1 VVVFFKL
8 KILRLKVPKI
18 ISVANQ
24 KGGVGKTTTSI
35 NLATSLSA
43 INKQILLVDA
53 DPQGNASTGMGIA
66 YDNRDPSLYDLIVSE
81 KYNEGAVKKTAVPG
95 LDIITANTNL
105 AASEIELV
113 GVNNREFVLS
123 KILKETKGY
132 DYILIDCPPALGLLT
147 INSLV
152 ASHSVIVPLQSE
164 FFALE
169 GIPSL
174 VSSIELIKENF
185 NSKLVIEGI
194 LLTMV
199 DKRNSLS
206 ALVEK
211 DVRDHFGE
219 TVYKT
224 TIPRNVKVSEA
235 PSHGKPAILYDVNSA
250 GSMAYIGLAR
260 EILNNQGGINE

>member
-1 VVVFFKL
+1 M
-8 KILRLKVPKI
+8 PKI
-18 ISVANQ
+18 ISIANQ

-35 NLATSLSA
+35 NLATSLST
-43 INKQILLVDA
+43 INKKILLVDA
-53 DPQGNASTGMGIA
+53 DPQGNASTGMGIP
-66 YDNRDPSLYDLIVSE
+66 YDEREPNLYDLIVSRN
-81 KYNEGAVKKTAVPG
+81 YDDNAVKKTIVPG
-95 LDIITANTNL
+95 LDIITSNTNL

-113 GVNNREFVLS
+113 GVEKREFVVS
-123 KILKETKGY
+123 KILSETKDY

-169 GIPSL
+169 GISSL
-174 VSSIELIKENF
+174 INSIQLIKENY
-185 NSKLVIEGI
+185 NSNLIIEGI

-224 TIPRNVKVSEA
+224 TIPRNIKVSEA

-260 EILNNQGGINE
+260 EIIKKQGFVNE

>member
-1 VVVFFKL
+1 M
-8 KILRLKVPKI
+8 PKI
-18 ISVANQ
+18 ISIANQ
-24 KGGVGKTTTSI
+24 KGGVGKTTTTI

-43 INKQILLVDA
+43 VKKNVLLVDA
-53 DPQGNASTGMGIA
+53 DPQGNASTGFGIS
-66 YDNRDPSLYDLIVSE
+66 YEDREPSLYDLVASGS
-81 KYNEGAVKKTAVPG
+81 YNEKAIKKTIVPG

-105 AASEIELV
+105 AAAEIELANV
-113 GVNNREFVLS
+113 EKREFVISNILS
-123 KILKETKGY
+123 GIKDY

-169 GIPSL
+169 GISSL
-174 VSSIELIKENF
+174 INSIELIKENF
-185 NSKLVIEGI
+185 NANLRIEGI

-206 ALVEK
+206 SLVEK
-211 DVRDHFGE
+211 DVRDHFGD

-235 PSHGKPAILYDVNSA
+235 PSHGKPAILYDVNCP

-260 EILNNQGGINE
+260 EIINKQGLINE

>member
-1 VVVFFKL
+1 MAKL
-8 KILRLKVPKI
+8 
-18 ISVANQ
+18 ISIANQ

-35 NLATSLSA
+35 NLAVSFAVSEVKT
-43 INKQILLVDA
+43 LLIDL
-53 DPQGNASTGMGIA
+53 DPQSNATTGLSELVNLSKRNIYDVIISGRIKDSISKTKIDHLDVIAST
-66 YDNRDPSLYDLIVSE
+66 N
-81 KYNEGAVKKTAVPG
+81 
-95 LDIITANTNL
+95 
-105 AASEIELV
+105 ELV
-113 GVNNREFVLS
+113 GAEVELVNINDREKQLQEA
-123 KILKETKGY
+123 LKPLQSEY

-147 INSLV
+147 INALV
-152 ASHSVIVPLQSE
+152 ASNSVIVPLQSE

-169 GIPSL
+169 GISSL
-174 VSSIELIKENF
+174 INSIELIKESF
-185 NSKLVIEGI
+185 NPVLTIEGI

-211 DVRDHFGE
+211 DVREHFGE

-260 EILNNQGGINE
+260 EILNKTIINE

>member
-1 VVVFFKL
+1 MT
-8 KILRLKVPKI
+8 KI
-18 ISVANQ
+18 ISIANQ

-43 INKQILLVDA
+43 VNKKILLIDA
-53 DPQGNASTGMGIA
+53 DPQGNASTGMGIS
-66 YDNRDPSLYDLIVSE
+66 YDKRSPTLYDLIVIGEYSE
-81 KYNEGAVKKTAVPG
+81 KAIKKTIVPG

-113 GVNNREFVLS
+113 SIKKREFVISNILS
-123 KILKETKGY
+123 KTNNY

-169 GIPSL
+169 GISAL
-174 VSSIELIKENF
+174 VNSINLIKENF
-185 NSKLVIEGI
+185 NHNLYIEGI

-211 DVRDHFGE
+211 DVRDHFGDV
-219 TVYKT
+219 VYKT

-260 EILNNQGGINE
+260 EIINKQGLINE

>member
-1 VVVFFKL
+1 MV
-8 KILRLKVPKI
+8 KI

-43 INKQILLVDA
+43 INKKILLIDA
-53 DPQGNASTGMGIA
+53 DPQGNASTGIGIS
-66 YDNRDPSLYDLIVSE
+66 YEKRNPNLYDLIVGE
-81 KYNEGAVKKTAVPG
+81 VLDERAIKNTIVPG
-95 LDIITANTNL
+95 LDIITSNTNL
-105 AASEIELV
+105 AASEIELAEIK
-113 GVNNREFVLS
+113 NREFVLS
-123 KILKETKGY
+123 NILSKIKDY

-147 INSLV
+147 INALV
-152 ASHSVIVPLQSE
+152 ASNSIIIPLQSE

-169 GIPSL
+169 GISSL
-174 VSSIELIKENF
+174 VNSIELIRESF
-185 NSKLVIEGI
+185 NPKLVIEGI

-206 ALVEK
+206 SLVEK
-211 DVRDHFGE
+211 DVRNHFGE

-235 PSHGKPAILYDVNSA
+235 PSHGKPAILYDVNSS

-260 EILNNQGGINE
+260 EIINKQGLLNE

>member
-1 VVVFFKL
+1 M
-8 KILRLKVPKI
+8 PKI
-18 ISVANQ
+18 ISIANQ

-43 INKQILLVDA
+43 INKKILLVDA
-53 DPQGNASTGMGIA
+53 DPQGNASTGMGIS
-66 YDNRDPSLYDLIVSE
+66 YDDRDPSLYDLIVSE
-81 KYNEGAVKKTAVPG
+81 GFNKNAIKKTIVPG

-113 GVNNREFVLS
+113 NVDEREFVISNILS
-123 KILKETKGY
+123 ETKDY

-169 GIPSL
+169 GISSL
-174 VSSIELIKENF
+174 VNSIKLIKENF
-185 NSKLVIEGI
+185 NSDLVIEGI

-206 ALVEK
+206 SLVEK

-235 PSHGKPAILYDVNSA
+235 PSHGKPAILYDVNSS
-250 GSMAYIGLAR
+250 GSVAYIGLAR
-260 EILNNQGGINE
+260 EIINKQGAVNE